1 MHQETLWSVVMKSQ
15 WQVYKELELLPDAV
29 EPPSIHSPLVAFLDR
44 WWRSLL
50 DRRAESLDYENQV
63 EYLERRFTLLYERST
78 ARTKLWRSLW
88 RLLNQP
94 IGFQPHNLIHS
105 EPEVRQTLDQTGQT
119 WWTVYDPLT
128 GQTAYLESEAEVQI
142 WLEERLYH

>member
-1 MHQETLWSVVMKSQ
+1 MKSQ
-15 WQVYKELELLPDAV
+15 WQAYKELELLPDIV
-29 EPPSIHSPLVAFLDR
+29 EPQTIHSPLIGYLDS

-50 DRRAESLDYENQV
+50 SRRAGSLDYENQV
-63 EYLERRFTLLYERST
+63 EYLERRLKLLCERST
-78 ARTKLWRSLW
+78 AHTHVWQKLW

-94 IGFQPHNLIHS
+94 LRFGPHQPTQA

>member
-1 MHQETLWSVVMKSQ
+1 MKSQ
-15 WQVYKELELLPDAV
+15 WQAYKELELLPEIV
-29 EPPSIHSPLVAFLDR
+29 EPQSIHSPLAASLDR

-50 DRRAESLDYENQV
+50 NHRAGKLDYEDQV
-63 EYLERRFTLLYERST
+63 DYLERRFTLTCGRST
-78 ARTKLWRSLW
+78 ARTHVWQTLW

-94 IGFQPHNLIHS
+94 IRFEPYRRTRP
-105 EPEVRQTLDQTGQT
+105 EPEVRQTLDQKGQT

-128 GQTAYLESEAEVQI
+128 GQTAYLESESEVQI